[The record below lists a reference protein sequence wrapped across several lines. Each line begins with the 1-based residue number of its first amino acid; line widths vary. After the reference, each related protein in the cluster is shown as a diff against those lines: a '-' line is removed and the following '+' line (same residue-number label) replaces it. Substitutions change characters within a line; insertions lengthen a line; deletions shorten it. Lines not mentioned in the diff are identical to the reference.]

1 MNSDL
6 LSGLSGPIAI
16 TGATGFI
23 GRALCQRLEPS
34 RQVVRA
40 LSRQADSRLPDTVT
54 VVRGDLSSSVALR
67 ALVRDAAG

>member
-1 MNSDL
+1 MNSDF
-6 LSGLSGPIAI
+6 LSDLPGPIAI

-34 RQVVRA
+34 RQVIRA

-54 VVRGDLSSSVALR
+54 VVRGDLSSNVALR
-67 ALVRDAAG
+67 TLV